1 MKRTLEELLTQIQG
15 LAGDEPSDEF
25 LSLIEDVS
33 DSFAPAPVPEPTPE
47 PELDENGKPIDWK
60 ARFAELDKT
69 WRKRYIERFTKGEP
83 QQDPKDDPALFTPV
97 KEQVVTFESLF
108 EKEN

>member
-1 MKRTLEELLTQIQG
+1 MRRTLEELLTQIQG
-15 LAGDEPSDEF
+15 LAGDEPSDAF
-25 LSLIEDVS
+25 LALIEDVS
-33 DSFAPAPVPEPTPE
+33 DSFAPSQEPAPAPE
-47 PELDENGKPIDWK
+47 PELDENGNPVDWK
-60 ARFAELDKT
+60 ARFAELDRT

-97 KEQVVTFESLF
+97 KDPVVSFESLF

>member
-1 MKRTLEELLTQIQG
+1 MKRSLDELLTQIQG
-15 LAGDEPSDEF
+15 LAGVEPSDEF
-25 LSLIEDVS
+25 LALIEDVS
-33 DSFAPAPVPEPTPE
+33 DSFAPAPEPAQT
-47 PELDENGKPIDWK
+47 PELDENGNPIDWK

>member
-15 LAGDEPSDEF
+15 LAGDEPSDAF
-25 LSLIEDVS
+25 LALIEDVS
-33 DSFAPAPVPEPTPE
+33 DSFAPAPEPEPTPE

-97 KEQVVTFESLF
+97 KDPVVTFESLF